1 MIGPLGRGVRGVT
14 SGLRTTAAL
23 RRVVREWAPD
33 IVHAHLGYSEVLAL
47 VGVPHGVPVVASRR
61 GLIPAVLES
70 SIVGRVG
77 LGLAHRR
84 ERVLIC
90 NSADLERRARAE
102 RACPETVVIPNGV
115 DLSAFTPTTPPEGP
129 PTVVVVAR
137 LRKEKGHDRFLRA
150 FRSVLD
156 RMPEAQA
163 VIVGDGPARPD
174 VETLLR
180 VLDLGSAVR
189 LAGEVAD
196 PRPFLAA
203 ANVVALTSPHEGF
216 PNALLEAM
224 ASGRPVVA
232 TAVGGV
238 PELVTDGEDGLLVA
252 ARRRGGRRG
261 AASAAPRP
269 RRGGTTRKGGTP
281 DRASGTSGPTSS
293 PAPNSS
299 MRGPAAARAGR
310 SAWGWWP
317 DVRHRGRHRSTRC
330 RSHPARTLGRSPSP
344 PWPGRV
350 EGLDA
355 RSVRHGPHAPRDHR
369 PGARCSADPHPRRSI
384 RPGVQRRDLQ
394 PQRVARRA
402 RITRVSAPDPV

>member
-1 MIGPLGRGVRGVT
+1 MSHPRVLHLIGSLEPGGTERQLVGFIRRSSDPDRHLVAVFSRLGPLADELPTPPTVVGPMDRSLGGVP

-23 RRVVREWAPD
+23 RRVVRRSSPD

-47 VGVPHGVPVVASRR
+47 AGVPRRVPVVASRR
-61 GLIPAVLES
+61 GLTPALES
-70 SIVGRVG
+70 SVAGRVA

-90 NSADLERRARAE
+90 NSADLARRARAE

-115 DLSAFTPTTPPEGP
+115 DLSAFTPITPFEGP

-163 VIVGDGPARPD
+163 VIVGDGPARPE

-180 VLDLGSAVR
+180 VLDLGSAVH

-196 PRPFLAA
+196 PRLFLAA

-252 ARRRGGRRG
+252 PDDGAVAEALLRLLRDPAEAARLGKEARRTAERYEWSDVVDRTEAVYRRVLG
-261 AASAAPRP
+261 LAPIAA
-269 RRGGTTRKGGTP
+269 GV
-281 DRASGTSGPTSS
+281 SS
-293 PAPNSS
+293 S
-299 MRGPAAARAGR
+299 
-310 SAWGWWP
+310 
-317 DVRHRGRHRSTRC
+317 
-330 RSHPARTLGRSPSP
+330 
-344 PWPGRV
+344 
-350 EGLDA
+350 
-355 RSVRHGPHAPRDHR
+355 
-369 PGARCSADPHPRRSI
+369 
-384 RPGVQRRDLQ
+384 
-394 PQRVARRA
+394 
-402 RITRVSAPDPV
+402 